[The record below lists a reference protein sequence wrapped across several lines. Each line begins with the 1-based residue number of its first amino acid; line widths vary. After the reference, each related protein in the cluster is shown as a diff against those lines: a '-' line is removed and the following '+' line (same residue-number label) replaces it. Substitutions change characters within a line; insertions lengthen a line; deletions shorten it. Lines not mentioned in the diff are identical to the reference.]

1 MKLNANQV
9 ECMHHMVF
17 TCIEG
22 YKVAMA
28 CMLVVFVPQYN
39 EGTFFD
45 ILLPKIFVKKLAL
58 IVNLMTLI
66 MFCCVYIIESI
77 RQVYFIQQ
85 LDVDHHI
92 PDTHIRISLQSKP
105 EIIEKIKALNLLYY
119 RIILATFFVYF
130 MNTMMSFSVIVYFH
144 YNGIT
149 TLTNL
154 VSSLLLVNGK
164 LYYNYKILR
173 KCIDPN
179 SEVISLST
187 TLNEPLAYNI
197 LDHHYIC

>member
-1 MKLNANQV
+1 
-9 ECMHHMVF
+9 
-17 TCIEG
+17 
-22 YKVAMA
+22 MA
-28 CMLVVFVPQYN
+28 LVVN
-39 EGTFFD
+39 
-45 ILLPKIFVKKLAL
+45 I
-58 IVNLMTLI
+58 MTLI
-66 MFCCVYIIESI
+66 MFCCVYIIEST

-85 LDVDHHI
+85 LDVDHHV

-105 EIIEKIKALNLLYY
+105 EIIDKIKALNLLYY
-119 RIILATFFVYF
+119 RIILATFLVYF
-130 MNTMMSFSVIVYFH
+130 INTMLSFSVIVYFH